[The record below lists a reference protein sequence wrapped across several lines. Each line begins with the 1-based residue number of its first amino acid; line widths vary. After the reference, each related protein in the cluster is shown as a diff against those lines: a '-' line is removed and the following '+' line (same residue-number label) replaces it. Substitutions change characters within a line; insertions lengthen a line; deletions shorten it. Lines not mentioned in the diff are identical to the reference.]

1 MNNSSATIGE
11 NIETLRRN
19 AFQQLKPSCIAVSHN
34 ILTSRPNAQALT
46 LALANL
52 YSNLQSVSNLD
63 PNVINNSLGD
73 YVFFPL
79 SHVFRQHQTLNDR
92 ALELGLQCLEV
103 LIRTCW
109 RLNIET
115 ELAKQLIVLITFIIG
130 GAVPGVGTEGKKR
143 SEETNLAGM
152 KCLLALF
159 ESLGRTRK
167 GALADVQYLPSVGHT
182 VTTVLG
188 VLFESTSS
196 IDLQITAL
204 DAIAALLF
212 RSVDEDDI
220 IASFYPGLVSG
231 LVKVIGLGKTTKR
244 PYQAL
249 RNTVKLLTRII
260 CRVLGDKQTLG
271 LPSDESAVELITEG
285 PAETPRRS
293 DDLKVHRTTAWLKA
307 TSLNT
312 KTALENV
319 LRLRTHPKCEV
330 RKAVFEL
337 CRDLLEFCRKSLVDA
352 NAPLV
357 ESMIVFSGDEED
369 QGFARLAE
377 STLHISAA
385 LNQNIKEAIQASL
398 HGWIVALPRV
408 MGGNDEDAK
417 TRLITRLS
425 ASFKLLADIGLET
438 NLLQDMLADN
448 IRDSLIGTNSS
459 STRTEITLQ
468 PVDDKQI
475 SLELLLANK
484 DHIGGGKVARFPD
497 VVLGHRSQIGTVT
510 SMKRLLALLGGS
522 SETALTLAQ
531 RHIRESSRGGAPAG
545 TRATSLWIAVQLLRG
560 SLETSAEVDEFFDLG
575 ITSPSGLQQRV
586 TDELFSVSLS
596 VLGDATE
603 AATAL
608 KPGSL
613 DSMLQCLALESLSL
627 IAQAQKESFR
637 GNLVDALYPVVHLLG
652 APFREAQ
659 THAIVALN
667 NIAHFC
673 AYPSAKDMLLDN
685 VDYMVNAVALKLN
698 TFDLSLQTPV
708 VLRMM
713 VKLAGANLVPY
724 LDDMVVSIF
733 SALDS
738 FHGYEGLCEALFG
751 VLGEIVEESAKAGEF
766 ATITYVGEVDR
777 RVGRKVKGRHWLT
790 REEMLS
796 TLRQDADKE
805 RPRVEPLEE
814 TEPDGSAQESFPRE
828 PWGNGKDNQR
838 LEGLP
843 DDDENEG
850 SRPGDQVIKPTK
862 SYELVQRITRLS
874 QHYLTHDS
882 PVLRTKLLRLVTT
895 ASPLLA
901 GNEDEF
907 LPLVNDIWP
916 VVINRLF
923 EDESHVVVATADAV
937 SQLTECC
944 GGFMTSRINE
954 SWPNIKRG
962 YIKAYKELEK
972 ERRIKSGSLG
982 VYSPHFKKWDAF
994 CRLLTSVAANVPVSD
1009 EVIDEMC
1016 EIFGAKNLIERDDV
1030 RWALERVN
1038 ADAIWLEIESWK
1050 FANGDSLSYRDLP
1063 TLEGVVFIPVVFD
1076 SRC

>member
-1 MNNSSATIGE
+1 MVAMNNSSATISE
-11 NIETLRRN
+11 DIETLRRN

-52 YSNLQSVSNLD
+52 YSNLHSVSNLD

-92 ALELGLQCLEV
+92 ALELGLQCLE
-103 LIRTCW
+103 L
-109 RLNIET
+109 L
-115 ELAKQLIVLITFIIG
+115 VLITFIIG
-130 GAVPGVGTEGKKR
+130 GAVPGVGIEGKKR
-143 SEETNLAGM
+143 SEETNLAGI
-152 KCLLALF
+152 KCLLVLF

-244 PYQAL
+244 PYQ
-249 RNTVKLLTRII
+249 
-260 CRVLGDKQTLG
+260 
-271 LPSDESAVELITEG
+271 
-285 PAETPRRS
+285 
-293 DDLKVHRTTAWLKA
+293 
-307 TSLNT
+307 
-312 KTALENV
+312 V
-319 LRLRTHPKCEV
+319 LRDSPGKRVAFAYTPEV
-330 RKAVFEL
+330 R
-337 CRDLLEFCRKSLVDA
+337 
-352 NAPLV
+352 V
-357 ESMIVFSGDEED
+357 ESMIVFSGDEDD
-369 QGFARLAE
+369 QDFARLAE

-408 MGGNDEDAK
+408 MGGSDEDAK

-438 NLLQDMLADN
+438 DLLQDMLADN
-448 IRDSLIGTNSS
+448 IRDSLISTNSS

-468 PVDDKQI
+468 PVDDKRV
-475 SLELLLANK
+475 SLELLLVNK

-531 RHIRESSRGGAPAG
+531 RHIRESSRGGTPAG

-560 SLETSAEVDEFFDLG
+560 SLETSAEVDEFFDLE
-575 ITSPSGLQQRV
+575 ITSSSGLQQRV

-603 AATAL
+603 AATED

-637 GNLVDALYPVVHLLG
+637 GDLVDALYPVVHLLG
-652 APFREAQ
+652 ASSREVQ

-698 TFDLSLQTPV
+698 TFDLSPQTPV
-708 VLRMM
+708 VLGMM

-766 ATITYVGEVDR
+766 AAINYVGEVDR
-777 RVGRKVKGRHWLT
+777 RVGSKVKGRHWLT
-790 REEMLS
+790 REEMLA
-796 TLRQDADKE
+796 TLRHDADKE

-814 TEPDGSAQESFPRE
+814 AEADGSAQEPFPRE

-838 LEGLP
+838 LKELSG
-843 DDDENEG
+843 DDENE
-850 SRPGDQVIKPTK
+850 SNRPDDQVIKPTK

-907 LPLVNDIWP
+907 LPLVNAIWP

-923 EDESHVVVATADAV
+923 EDESHIVVAAADAV

-944 GGFMTSRINE
+944 GGFMASRINE
-954 SWPNIKRG
+954 SWPSIKRG

-982 VYSPHFKKWDAF
+982 VYSPHFKKWDAY
-994 CRLLTSVAANVPVSD
+994 CRLLTSVAANVPISD
-1009 EVIDEMC
+1009 EVVDEMC
-1016 EIFGAKNLIERDDV
+1016 ETVGAKNLIERDDV
-1030 RWALERVN
+1030 RRALEGVN
-1038 ADAIWLEIESWK
+1038 ADAVWLEIESWK
-1050 FANGDSLSYRDLP
+1050 FANGDNSLGYRDLP
-1063 TLEGVVFIPVVFD
+1063 ISEGVVFVPVVFD